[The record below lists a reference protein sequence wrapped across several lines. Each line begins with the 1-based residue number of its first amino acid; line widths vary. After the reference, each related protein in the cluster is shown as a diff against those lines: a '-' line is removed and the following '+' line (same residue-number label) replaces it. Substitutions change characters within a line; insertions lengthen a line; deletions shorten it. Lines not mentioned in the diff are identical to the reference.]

1 MVCVGCESE
10 LCAQGAPGSVRDL
23 AGGVEAGA
31 RGSQKPLQSRGVGCW
46 DPELLSAAVD
56 GLGGREERGQVRGVV
71 PEEDGWVTTWLQ
83 SFAFQSPGESGLG

>member
-1 MVCVGCESE
+1 MWAANLSRVLRE
-10 LCAQGAPGSVRDL
+10 LLGVSGIGW
-23 AGGVEAGA
+23 GGVEARA

-83 SFAFQSPGESGLG
+83 MFAFQSPRESGLG